1 MNFQLGSAEEWI
13 EDKFAGK
20 LGDMLIRCNNVL
32 HVREVAAVAL
42 AAAGGGGGGS
52 GGDMA

>member
-1 MNFQLGSAEEWI
+1 MNFQLSSAEEWI

-32 HVREVAAVAL
+32 HLREVAASAL
-42 AAAGGGGGGS
+42 GGGGEGQ
-52 GGDMA
+52 MV